1 MEYFELIE
9 KRYSVRNYKNN
20 PVEEEKLLK
29 VLEAAR
35 LAPTAHNNQAF
46 KVVVIRTAGREAEL
60 KKIYHGDFFVQ
71 APIVLG
77 IFSIPE
83 KNWVRS
89 DGINYSYVDSAIVAD
104 HIILAATDLGL
115 GTCWIGAFNP
125 QAARDVVG
133 LGKGFE
139 PVAFTPLGYPGSS
152 DVNNVK
158 KRKPLDE
165 IVAYI

>member
-1 MEYFELIE
+1 VEFFELIK
-9 KRYSVRNYKNN
+9 KRYSVRNYKND

-83 KNWVRS
+83 QNWVRS
-89 DGINYSYVDSAIVAD
+89 DGTNYSYVDSAIVAD

-133 LGKGFE
+133 LGKDFE
-139 PVAFTPLGYPGSS
+139 PVAFTPLGYPGTSN
-152 DVNNVK
+152 VNNMK

-165 IVAYI
+165 IVVYI

>member
-1 MEYFELIE
+1 MEYFELIQ
-9 KRYSVRNYKNN
+9 KRHSVRTYRND

-46 KVVVIRTAGREAEL
+46 KVVVIRTAGREEEL
-60 KKIYHGDFFVQ
+60 KKIYSGDFFVQ
-71 APIVLG
+71 APIILG
-77 IFSIPE
+77 IFSNPE
-83 KNWVRS
+83 KSWVRS
-89 DGINYSYVDSAIVAD
+89 DGTNYGWVDAAIVAD
-104 HIILAATDLGL
+104 HIILAATALGL

-125 QAARDVVG
+125 QAARDIVG
-133 LGKGFE
+133 LDKGFE

-158 KRKPLDE
+158 KRKSLDE
-165 IVAYI
+165 IVVYI

>member
-9 KRYSVRNYKNN
+9 KRYSVRNYKND

-46 KVVVIRTAGREAEL
+46 KVVVIRTAGRQAEL
-60 KKIYHGDFFVQ
+60 KQIYHGDFFVQ

-83 KNWVRS
+83 ENWVRS

-133 LGKGFE
+133 LGKDFE

>member
-1 MEYFELIE
+1 MEYFELIQ
-9 KRYSVRNYKNN
+9 KRYSVRSYKKE
-20 PVEEEKLLK
+20 PVEEEKILK

-35 LAPTAHNNQAF
+35 LAPTAANRQAF
-46 KVVVIRTAGREAEL
+46 KLVLIRTQGHEEEL
-60 KKIYHGDFFVQ
+60 KKIYCKDWFVE
-71 APIVLG
+71 APIILG

-89 DGINYSYVDSAIVAD
+89 DGRNYSDVDAAIVAD

-125 QAARDVVG
+125 QAAREIIA
-133 LGKGFE
+133 LGEGYE

-152 DVNNVK
+152 SEP
-158 KRKPLDE
+158 KRARKSLDE
-165 IVAYI
+165 LVVYF

>member
-9 KRYSVRNYKNN
+9 KRYSVRNYKND

-46 KVVVIRTAGREAEL
+46 KVVVIRTVGRQAEL
-60 KKIYHGDFFVQ
+60 KQIYHGDFFVQ

-83 KNWVRS
+83 ENWVRS

-133 LGKGFE
+133 LGKDFE

>member
-1 MEYFELIE
+1 MEYFDLIQ
-9 KRYSVRNYKNN
+9 KRHSIRSYRND
-20 PVEEEKLLK
+20 PVEEEKLLR

-46 KVVVIRTAGREAEL
+46 KVVVLRTAGREEEL
-60 KKIYHGDFFVQ
+60 KKIYSQDFFVQ

-77 IFSIPE
+77 IFTSLE
-83 KNWVRS
+83 ESWVRA
-89 DGINYSYVDSAIVAD
+89 DGTNYGWVDAAIVAD
-104 HIILAATDLGL
+104 HIILAATALGL

-133 LGKGFE
+133 LGTGFE
-139 PVAFTPLGYPGSS
+139 PVTFIPLGYPGSL
-152 DVNNVK
+152 DGNVK

-165 IVAYI
+165 LVVYK